1 MLLYVKEVLMNI
13 IKQTH
18 NDMQQSS
25 VYKAVVAS
33 TVATFVIQEVYG

>member
-1 MLLYVKEVLMNI
+1 MNI

-25 VYKAVVAS
+25 VYKAVVAI
-33 TVATFVIQEVYG
+33 TIATFVIQEVYG